1 MKVKKI
7 RKKLSV
13 NKETIAHLGNI
24 EISYV
29 LGGIDDIIKPASY
42 ILINSGC
49 EGCHTYTCA
58 PSNCSGLYCC

>member
-7 RKKLSV
+7 RKKLTF

-24 EISYV
+24 EKKDV
-29 LGGIDDIIKPASY
+29 MGGGGIEKPASGF
-42 ILINSGC
+42 NSGC
-49 EGCHTYTCA
+49 QGCYTYTCV